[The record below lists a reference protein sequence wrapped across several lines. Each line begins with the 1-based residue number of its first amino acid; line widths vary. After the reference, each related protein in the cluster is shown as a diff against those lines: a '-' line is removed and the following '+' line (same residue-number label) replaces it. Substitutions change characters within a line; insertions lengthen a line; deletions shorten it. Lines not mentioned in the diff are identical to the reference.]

1 MALPIIRL
9 LGKQNI
15 NITAVFGSADEKSP
29 YQKIISSSKYINSRV
44 FFDEKNYAINLIN
57 VLTEFGETCKNKPVL
72 FIASDQDLNIIST
85 HRDEL
90 KKYYNFSLPSD
101 EKIKSILNK
110 EKFISLTEKFH
121 LPVPKSFWIKDIN
134 QINEISKTLEF
145 PFIIKPSW
153 RNNEWLKLFKEKKL
167 FLVENKDE
175 LQTSISIIKN
185 FKTEYLIQEI
195 IPGPEENIYCSFA
208 ILDKNSDPIDIGFCR
223 KLTQYP
229 PQFGNTSIAQTIY
242 NKQLEQLSLDIF
254 KKLNLIGYASI
265 EFKLDPRDNHF
276 KIIEITPN
284 RFNRQFSVTNLIGLN
299 LTLTLYNF
307 EKDINSR
314 VKSKNFSNKLWISEV
329 NEIRRIKNFSKRK
342 VKDTMCLILNIF
354 RAGIFEIFDIKDL
367 KPFVNLLH
375 SGYKTK

>member
-72 FIASDQDLNIIST
+72 FIASDQDLSIISS
-85 HRDEL
+85 HRTVL
-90 KKYYNFSLPSD
+90 RNYYNFTLPPD
-101 EKIKSILNK
+101 ETIKSILNK
-110 EKFISLTEKFH
+110 EKFISLAERFH
-121 LPVPKSFWIKDIN
+121 LPVPKSFWIKEIDK
-134 QINEISKTLEF
+134 INEISKTLEF

-153 RNNEWLKLFKEKKL
+153 RNNEWLRLFKEKKI
-167 FLVENKDE
+167 FLIENKDV
-175 LQTSISIIKN
+175 LQSTISIIKN

-195 IPGPEENIYCSFA
+195 IPGPEANIYCSFA

-229 PQFGNTSIAQTIY
+229 PQFGNTSIAQPVY
-242 NKQLEQLSLDIF
+242 NEQLEKLSLDIF

-265 EFKLDPRDNHF
+265 EFKLDMRDNQF

-284 RFNRQFSVTNLIGLN
+284 RFNRQFAVTNLIGLN
-299 LTLTLYNF
+299 LPLTLYNF

-314 VKSKNFSNKLWISEV
+314 VKSNIFSNKYWISEV
-329 NEIRRIKNFSKRK
+329 NEIRRIKDFSKRK
-342 VKDTMCLILNIF
+342 IKDTLGLILNIF

-367 KPFVNLLH
+367 KPFFILIKT
-375 SGYKTK
+375 GYTKK